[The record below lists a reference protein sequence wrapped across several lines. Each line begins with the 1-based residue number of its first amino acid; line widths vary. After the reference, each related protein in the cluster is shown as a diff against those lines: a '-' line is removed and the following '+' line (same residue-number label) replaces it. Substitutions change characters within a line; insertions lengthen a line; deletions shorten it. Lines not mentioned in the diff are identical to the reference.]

1 MTTWTLQVGAQQSR
15 AFSPTSSFG
24 LNPATP
30 RTDANISGFKRHN
43 ADYGTGTDL
52 APGGA
57 D

>member
-1 MTTWTLQVGAQQSR
+1 MLTTWMPISALTQTR
-15 AFSPTSSFG
+15 AFFTTSSIGTNPSKRFHADASG
-24 LNPATP
+24 L
-30 RTDANISGFKRHN
+30 KRHN